1 MIEPS
6 YLFLCQRFPYR
17 HNRTTVIYIYI
28 YARLVSVAWLDLTI
42 ANSWYFFLF
51 PLNRSHP
58 TNYGNRAPRS
68 PYWSRVNH
76 ALFSYVTVVVSRSP
90 DTRSFDI
97 ASREGTVGFFSWP
110 PTPWKPWKRPPPCF
124 FSSLRTDS
132 QPIRFNH
139 ELGLDV
145 PLENESVRLLSL
157 TRPFRKE
164 RYRRSKVINKASKM
178 KAGYTDLGIH
188 YEIEKLFWDKKK
200 KNEEELR
207 LLVSFDREVFR
218 VSSRIQTS
226 MGWKIELTDLLLL
239 KTAKDKRETVFD
251 RLRSNIFSVD

>member
-1 MIEPS
+1 MLDPKIYYITYDVFYKQGCKYDRAIVP
-6 YLFLCQRFPYR
+6 FPLSAVSISTQPNHGY
-17 HNRTTVIYIYI
+17 IYIYI

-110 PTPWKPWKRPPPCF
+110 LTPWKPWKRPSPCY

-188 YEIEKLFWDKKK
+188 HETEKLFWDKKK
-200 KNEEELR
+200 RMRRNY
-207 LLVSFDREVFR
+207 VC
-218 VSSRIQTS
+218 
-226 MGWKIELTDLLLL
+226 W
-239 KTAKDKRETVFD
+239 
-251 RLRSNIFSVD
+251 